1 MKKMKIKQ
9 YFKLPCKQLW
19 ITSMTFFF
27 EISHRRACR
36 IRPGG
41 SDPFDVLSNINIRSF
56 NIWGLLKSSAETDPS
71 TTDIGKHVE
80 HFCVKFQRGKSV
92 PVWCSV
98 QNIHCYRL
106 LACRY
111 AELWTLLWYD
121 WSHHWCVLHL
131 WVSAKVNSVQKG
143 CAKCFAVHLL
153 RLEIL

>member
-1 MKKMKIKQ
+1 MFWELANDFEKNFNSIHCDFMN
-9 YFKLPCKQLW
+9 
-19 ITSMTFFF
+19 TSKDKVNNAKHEVLTFFF
-27 EISHRRACR
+27 VISHRRACR

-41 SDPFDVLSNINIRSF
+41 SNPFDLLSNINIRSF
-56 NIWGLLKSSAETDPS
+56 NIWGLLKSSAKTDPS
-71 TTDIGKHVE
+71 TTYLGKHVE

-98 QNIHCYRL
+98 QNIHCNRL

-131 WVSAKVNSVQKG
+131 WVSTIVK
-143 CAKCFAVHLL
+143 
-153 RLEIL
+153 